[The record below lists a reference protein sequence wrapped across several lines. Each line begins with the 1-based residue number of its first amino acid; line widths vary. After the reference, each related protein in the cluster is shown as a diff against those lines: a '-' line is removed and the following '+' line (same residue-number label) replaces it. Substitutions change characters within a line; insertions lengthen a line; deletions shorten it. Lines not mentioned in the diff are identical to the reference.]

1 MIARGSKAAAEGP
14 IILRWG
20 DALARKR
27 QCCSSDME
35 QHFHPLSDP
44 HSKNFMELLL
54 YRPKANRCACLYFF
68 DNRFSTGAD
77 FLGYMILRF
86 GSRCY
91 FNH

>member
-14 IILRWG
+14 IRWG

-44 HSKNFMELLL
+44 HSKNFIAPLPAKGKPVCVPLL
-54 YRPKANRCACLYFF
+54 F
-68 DNRFSTGAD
+68 
-77 FLGYMILRF
+77 
-86 GSRCY
+86 
-91 FNH
+91 